1 MIYNGTQEEK
11 DKISFMMI
19 DEVGMEKITF
29 PFYENFLIQF
39 HRMYGELLQ
48 TNTIEESKCE
58 EIAKEVFNM
67 IATVNLPPD
76 TAYDQDQSRHTS
88 PSPSPFNKA
97 KKDILREDSK
107 ESKGSINSLNSS
119 PDSRKDSQDQLVM

>member
-1 MIYNGTQEEK
+1 MEDYIIYMDMIYNGTQEEK

-19 DEVGMEKITF
+19 DEVGMSKITF

-76 TAYDQDQSRHTS
+76 TAYDMDQSRNTGS
-88 PSPSPFNKA
+88 SPSPFNKA
-97 KKDILREDSK
+97 KKELK
-107 ESKGSINSLNSS
+107 
-119 PDSRKDSQDQLVM
+119 

>member
-1 MIYNGTQEEK
+1 
-11 DKISFMMI
+11 MMI

-76 TAYDQDQSRHTS
+76 TAYDMDQSCNTGS
-88 PSPSPFNKA
+88 SPSPFNKA
-97 KKDILREDSK
+97 KKELK
-107 ESKGSINSLNSS
+107 
-119 PDSRKDSQDQLVM
+119 

>member
-1 MIYNGTQEEK
+1 
-11 DKISFMMI
+11 MI

-76 TAYDQDQSRHTS
+76 TAYDNDHSRNS
-88 PSPSPFNKA
+88 NASPFNKA
-97 KKDILREDSK
+97 KKELKLSLSEEESK
-107 ESKGSINSLNSS
+107 ESKGSVKGSIGS
-119 PDSRKDSQDQLVM
+119 DT

>member
-1 MIYNGTQEEK
+1 MYMDMIYNGTQEEK

-76 TAYDQDQSRHTS
+76 TAYDLDQSRNTGG
-88 PSPSPFNKA
+88 SPSPFNKA
-97 KKDILREDSK
+97 KKEFKQGLPSEDSK
-107 ESKGSINSLNSS
+107 ESKGSIHSASSS
-119 PDSRKDSQDQLVM
+119 PDRYD